1 MVIIT
6 IVVVIIII
14 IIIIIIVIAIIIV
27 IVIRLEVVGTR
38 PLKVLDICSVA
49 LLLVAVITTII
60 SSIILININTTF
72 TCTVLQLYVLN
83 STHIKQPRTKTI
95 SLMEVDVCHLKP
107 FFMI

>member
-1 MVIIT
+1 MAIITIVVIVIIT
-6 IVVVIIII
+6 IV
-14 IIIIIIVIAIIIV
+14 IV
-27 IVIRLEVVGTR
+27 IVIVIVRLEVVGTR

>member
-6 IVVVIIII
+6 IVVIVIIT
-14 IIIIIIVIAIIIV
+14 IV
-27 IVIRLEVVGTR
+27 IVIVIVIVRLEVVGTR

-95 SLMEVDVCHLKP
+95 SLMEVDVCHLKL
-107 FFMI
+107 F